1 MGVNLARSSI
11 GQIRIDRM
19 QVINELERNARG
31 NMDEIARNCNFSRQ
45 KVWRIVNTLEENNT
59 IWGYTAIVD
68 DDKIDRKKFVILI
81 KKTIGSITKTFDKT
95 VQLTMQN
102 KAMELGI
109 NIGYS
114 MYLHGEYDW
123 LFIFSAKNLIRAKR
137 FSDVLLTE
145 YPDSIKEVKL
155 LEGIFQV
162 QKAGI
167 INPNIDKLKDFL

>member
-1 MGVNLARSSI
+1 MGINLARSSFE
-11 GQIRIDRM
+11 QIRIDEM
-19 QVINELERNARG
+19 QVINELERNARES
-31 NMDEIARNCNFSRQ
+31 MDEIARNCDFSRQ
-45 KVWRIVNTLEENNT
+45 KVWRIINTLEKNQT

-68 DDKIDRKKFVILI
+68 DNKIDRKKFVILV
-81 KKTIGSITKTFDKT
+81 KKTIDSITKTFDKT

-102 KAMELGI
+102 KAKELGI

-123 LFIFSAKNLIRAKR
+123 LFIFSAKDLINAKR
-137 FSDVLLTE
+137 FSNILLSE
-145 YPDSIKEVKL
+145 YPDLIKEVKL

>member
-1 MGVNLARSSI
+1 MGVNLARSSFE
-11 GQIRIDRM
+11 QIRIDEM
-19 QVINELERNARG
+19 QVINELERNARES
-31 NMDEIARNCNFSRQ
+31 MDEIARNCDFSRQ
-45 KVWRIVNTLEENNT
+45 KVWRIINTLEKNKT

-68 DDKIDRKKFVILI
+68 DNKIDKKKFVILI
-81 KKTIGSITKTFDKT
+81 KKTIGTLKKSFDKT

-102 KAMELGI
+102 KAKEMGI

-114 MYLHGEYDW
+114 MYLHGDYDW
-123 LFIFSAKNLIRAKR
+123 LFIFAAKDLINAKR
-137 FSDVLLTE
+137 FSDVLLSE